1 MLWRKDTYKP
11 LLNIYGDQGNYNDP
25 IKFWCRNDNNLY
37 DVLLHRYCFLM
48 GLGSVHIEDGLE
60 AD

>member
-1 MLWRKDTYKP
+1 MLHNLESDKSDCFCDYEDLRHMLWRKDTYKP

-37 DVLLHRYCFLM
+37 GAL
-48 GLGSVHIEDGLE
+48 
-60 AD
+60 